1 MKIKNHLCYLNWVK
15 WFIFFSSPLMSVD
28 KVGMAVFPLY
38 APDYALPK
46 LDMGGDSFKSSHEI
60 F

>member
-1 MKIKNHLCYLNWVK
+1 
-15 WFIFFSSPLMSVD
+15 MSVD